1 MKPKWIKR
9 VRKIAR
15 IWSVVILGL
24 GLLVLVSEVIEARTM
39 ELDPYPWF
47 ENLIPA
53 TLTLSIVGLAV
64 AWRREDVGGGMAVGF
79 AAVNLLLY
87 IATGRTQIVAVV
99 LILSPIVIPGLL
111 FLFCWRGE
119 KQLPTT

>member
-1 MKPKWIKR
+1 M
-9 VRKIAR
+9 
-15 IWSVVILGL
+15 ILGL